1 MIERVRSR
9 TDPISDGA
17 SVSVRRVA
25 VVCPLDLREIVT
37 DLVDGLVSVSVTRSA
52 SLGVSSGRSV
62 LRGGATEAP
71 PARLLRRIESP

>member
-9 TDPISDGA
+9 TDPIADGA
-17 SVSVRRVA
+17 RVSVRRVA

-37 DLVDGLVSVSVTRSA
+37 DLVDGLASVSVTRLA
-52 SLGVSSGRSV
+52 SLGVFSGRSV
-62 LRGGATEAP
+62 LLGGATEAP